1 MFEQSKSA
9 NIFVAFFPINAV
21 FHSHLNKFLK
31 QIPIVRQKINFK
43 NIFQLFLA
51 SKFDYIMKES
61 LISKGAVQGILNVD
75 PDDRIWTALLQSL
88 VD

>member
-9 NIFVAFFPINAV
+9 NIFIAFFPINAV
-21 FHSHLNKFLK
+21 FRSHLNKFLK

-43 NIFQLFLA
+43 NIFQLCLT
-51 SKFDYIMKES
+51 SKFDYIRKEN

-75 PDDRIWTALLQSL
+75 PDDRI
-88 VD
+88 